1 MGPSERTRV
10 HGALLAVQVM
20 FAFHYLAAKMLLAS
34 IPPGAWAATRLA
46 IGATLFLLIY
56 LARGGGRIARR
67 DHARLALFALFG
79 VVINQICY
87 IEGLARTTP
96 THSALLCSTIPVA
109 TLSFAVL
116 LRREKLRRASALG
129 ILAAMAGVLVLLKVD
144 DLEIRAEWFAG
155 DVLTLLNAS
164 SFSFFL
170 VISKR
175 TIQRM
180 GSMPATAGLLA
191 WGALGAAIY
200 GGADALALP
209 RSVWT
214 PQVLLLAAYI
224 VVFPTVL
231 AYFLNYWALAR
242 VDSSVVAL
250 FIYLQPILAGAL
262 SVLILHETITA
273 RLVVSTVLVFAG
285 VLFATRGA
293 TPARAPAPEG
303 AA

>member
-1 MGPSERTRV
+1 MY
-10 HGALLAVQVM
+10 GALLAVQVM

-46 IGATLFLLIY
+46 FGAALFAVVY
-56 LARGGGRIARR
+56 LARGGGRIAWR

-87 IEGLARTTP
+87 IEGLSRTTP

-109 TLSFAVL
+109 TLTFAVL
-116 LRREKLRRASALG
+116 LRREKLRPASALG

-144 DLEIRAEWFAG
+144 DLEMRAEWFTG
-155 DVLTLLNAS
+155 DVLTLANAS

-175 TIQRM
+175 TIQRI
-180 GSMPATAGLLA
+180 GSVRATAGLLA

-214 PQVLLLAAYI
+214 PQVLALATYI

-262 SVLILHETITA
+262 SVMILHEAITG
-273 RLVVSTVLVFAG
+273 RLVVSTVLVFLG

-293 TPARAPAPEG
+293 ARAPVPVPGG